1 MGYRYEKLKDIP
13 PNAAITAEAREAL
26 RNRWAAA
33 VGAVSLVPAAVF
45 VLGILLGLGSYA
57 ILNAL
62 ISSDD
67 YLSPSF
73 LCVLI
78 LIAAAGG
85 VIRLFQQIYGM
96 VVIHWVLN
104 FLDRKDAAIFQSFW
118 TTLRLF
124 GKLVLAGLLI
134 TLIVFGKTLLLIVPG
149 ILAAL
154 DYSQTIPCLMDDP
167 ELGVREALRRSRAI
181 THGHRW
187 QIVRLS
193 FRFLG
198 WGILCIFT
206 LVIGLIWLWPYV
218 VTSGMVFYRSCM
230 PKPGE
235 EGYDKLPPVKRQS
248 CITEKISWAL
258 VILFLLLFILGNF
271 ADTMNTARKIAAV
284 YTVTEN
290 AQ

>member
-45 VLGILLGLGSYA
+45 VLSILLGIGAYG
-57 ILNAL
+57 ILNSL
-62 ISSDD
+62 ISGDD

-73 LCVLI
+73 VCVLI

-85 VIRLFQQIYGM
+85 VIRLFQQTYGM
-96 VVIHWVLN
+96 AVIHWVLN
-104 FLDRKDAAIFQSFW
+104 FLDRKDAAILQSVMAA
-118 TTLRLF
+118 LRLF

-134 TLIVFGKTLLLIVPG
+134 TLIVLGKTLLLIVPG

-187 QIVRLS
+187 QAVRLG

-198 WGILCIFT
+198 WDILCIFT
-206 LVIGLIWLWPYV
+206 LGIGLIWLWPYV
-218 VTSGMVFYRSCM
+218 VTSGMVFYRACM
-230 PKPGE
+230 PQPGE
-235 EGYDKLPPVKRQS
+235 ESYDKLPPVKRQS

-258 VILFLLLFILGNF
+258 VILFLLLFILGSF
-271 ADTMNTARKIAAV
+271 TDTMNTARKIAAV
-284 YTVTEN
+284 YTVTET